1 MGWGPIIPNVDFGDF
16 TPPALGVSGD
26 LTGEGDN
33 PKLLLMGVTP
43 YCTVLVS
50 WKLVDFSLV
59 LVIFLDEDN
68 EIMRST
74 VMIIQVNSFLYQYF
88 MIANNFVMK
97 SDNDDDNH

>member
-33 PKLLLMGVTP
+33 PKLLLIGVTP

-59 LVIFLDEDN
+59 LV
-68 EIMRST
+68 
-74 VMIIQVNSFLYQYF
+74 
-88 MIANNFVMK
+88 NFT
-97 SDNDDDNH
+97 

>member
-33 PKLLLMGVTP
+33 PKLLLIGVTP
-43 YCTVLVS
+43 CCTVLVS

-59 LVIFLDEDN
+59 LVNFEVNCHDNASQFFSVSIFYDC
-68 EIMRST
+68 I
-74 VMIIQVNSFLYQYF
+74 
-88 MIANNFVMK
+88 
-97 SDNDDDNH
+97 

>member
-33 PKLLLMGVTP
+33 PKLLLIGVTP

-59 LVIFLDEDN
+59 LVIFLEEDN
-68 EIMRST
+68 VINE
-74 VMIIQVNSFLYQYF
+74 VNCQFFYVSIFYDC
-88 MIANNFVMK
+88 K
-97 SDNDDDNH
+97 

>member
-43 YCTVLVS
+43 CCTV
-50 WKLVDFSLV
+50 F
-59 LVIFLDEDN
+59 
-68 EIMRST
+68 
-74 VMIIQVNSFLYQYF
+74 NSQLE
-88 MIANNFVMK
+88 VG
-97 SDNDDDNH
+97 